1 MLQDSIKRKLVF
13 GFDRLAAALRTD
25 QWSQAGAVGLNPTQI
40 LALEYVASRYAQGV
54 RIKNIAEHL
63 GVSQP
68 TATDTI
74 VALERKGLIEKKPD
88 AKDARAT
95 SVLVTKQGS
104 ATLTSLAGAMLATE
118 TALSRLE
125 PEEQADLLL
134 LQIKLIRLLQQAGAI
149 PAQRVCVSCQ
159 YFKPYSYSD
168 ALKPHHCAFVNAA
181 FGDRDLRLD
190 CHDHETAEA
199 SVQATTW
206 QKFTKSPSA
215 TLQAKN

>member
-1 MLQDSIKRKLVF
+1 MLQESIIHKLVF
-13 GFDRLAAALRTD
+13 GFERLAAVLRTD

-40 LALEYVASRYAQGV
+40 LALEYVASRDTQGV
-54 RIKNIAEHL
+54 RIKNIAEQL

-74 VALERKGLIEKKPD
+74 VALERKGMIEKKLDP
-88 AKDARAT
+88 KDARAT
-95 SVLVTKQGS
+95 TVLLTKEGR
-104 ATLTSLAGAMLATE
+104 AMLAPLAKETLATE
-118 TALSRLE
+118 TAFSQLE
-125 PEEQADLLL
+125 TNEQADLLL

-149 PAQRVCVSCQ
+149 PAQRMCVSCQ
-159 YFKPYSYSD
+159 YFKPYTYSD

-181 FGDRDLRLD
+181 FADRDLRLD

-206 QKFTKSPSA
+206 QKFTESSSA
-215 TLQAKN
+215 TLQAKT

>member
-74 VALERKGLIEKKPD
+74 VALERKGLIKKKPD

-104 ATLTSLAGAMLATE
+104 ATLTSLAGAMLATLHIVAAITSISKAVIGP
-118 TALSRLE
+118 TAGVVVTAASMRSRL
-125 PEEQADLLL
+125 
-134 LQIKLIRLLQQAGAI
+134 IVVVFGHTKLKSS
-149 PAQRVCVSCQ
+149 VS
-159 YFKPYSYSD
+159 P
-168 ALKPHHCAFVNAA
+168 
-181 FGDRDLRLD
+181 
-190 CHDHETAEA
+190 
-199 SVQATTW
+199 
-206 QKFTKSPSA
+206 
-215 TLQAKN
+215 